1 MGMLLFLVGLLAA
14 LSGGVKL
21 RKRIRTALGVS
32 PLARAEIIVGSLV
45 VLGSGVG
52 LSTTPFA
59 PWVVGVT
66 LGLVV
71 ASAIDQG
78 RRAAR
83 VRRRRALSQ
92 EARLRTF
99 LESRTGSGGDGKR
112 R

>member
-21 RKRIRTALGVS
+21 RKRIRTSVGTSV
-32 PLARAEIIVGSLV
+32 LARVELAVGSLV

-52 LSTTPFA
+52 LSRTTLA
-59 PWVVGVT
+59 PWVVAAT
-66 LGLVV
+66 LLLMV

-83 VRRRRALSQ
+83 AQRHRDRSE
-92 EARLRTF
+92 EARLKTF
-99 LESRTGSGGDGKR
+99 LQGDGKR